1 MNEFGKV
8 VLVGGNVP
16 RFDYDPI
23 TRESKGLLL
32 EESRT
37 NYVRV
42 STNLESEWVSG
53 SGSTDVDYTIT
64 NPDGSVGAWY
74 HTGAEVYHQNMD
86 LSGASTNVIT
96 VSLWVKE
103 RSGQSGNLDI
113 EIFQQISGSVISLG
127 VWSFNP
133 TTEVISTAPSTFSDG
148 RVQEYPNGWY
158 RVSAKATT
166 ASGNFSSTTRFDMQS
181 SEHYVWGMQ
190 IEVGSFPTSFIP
202 TNGST
207 ATRGQDLVEITEE
220 EFVEFYNQTEGS
232 IISEFMLPP
241 SWPMSGYASITLTL
255 SDNSYNNRITLASST
270 GSAAINADVAISGST
285 TRAAL
290 GSYTSGSYS
299 IKAAMAYK
307 ASDSGGSLNG
317 AAVVTTSPGTLP
329 LLTRADIG
337 KDHQNGNALN
347 GHMKRI
353 MYYSK
358 RLPNS
363 QLVTLT
369 S

>member
-1 MNEFGKV
+1 
-8 VLVGGNVP
+8 
-16 RFDYDPI
+16 
-23 TRESKGLLL
+23 
-32 EESRT
+32 
-37 NYVRV
+37 
-42 STNLESEWVSG
+42 
-53 SGSTDVDYTIT
+53 
-64 NPDGSVGAWY
+64 
-74 HTGAEVYHQNMD
+74 
-86 LSGASTNVIT
+86 
-96 VSLWVKE
+96 
-103 RSGQSGNLDI
+103 
-113 EIFQQISGSVISLG
+113 
-127 VWSFNP
+127 
-133 TTEVISTAPSTFSDG
+133 
-148 RVQEYPNGWY
+148 
-158 RVSAKATT
+158 
-166 ASGNFSSTTRFDMQS
+166 
-181 SEHYVWGMQ
+181 
-190 IEVGSFPTSFIP
+190 
-202 TNGST
+202 
-207 ATRGQDLVEITEE
+207 
-220 EFVEFYNQTEGS
+220 
-232 IISEFMLPP
+232 MLPP